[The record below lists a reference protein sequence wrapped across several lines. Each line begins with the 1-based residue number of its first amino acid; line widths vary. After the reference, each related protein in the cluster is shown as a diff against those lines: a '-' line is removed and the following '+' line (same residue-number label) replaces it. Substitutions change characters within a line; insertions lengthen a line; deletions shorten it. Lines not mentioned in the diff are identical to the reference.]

1 MLSPCP
7 TGSSCQSPLT
17 QGLKVN
23 DLVCV
28 SLADDV
34 SVFMLLKGL
43 LSGDVIV
50 CGCMPPVMLLLEEE
64 VLTVPGCTQFL
75 HHLGE
80 EL

>member
-1 MLSPCP
+1 MSDRKFPS
-7 TGSSCQSPLT
+7 TGGP
-17 QGLKVN
+17 KVN

-28 SLADDV
+28 SLTTDG

-43 LSGDVIV
+43 LSDDVIA
-50 CGCMPPVMLLLEEE
+50 CGCVPPVMLLLEEE